1 MGSRFVS
8 RWKRDERAFV
18 ALEDKV
24 RELTASVDYWGR
36 QASHWQQRY
45 VALRE
50 AYGEDT

>member
-1 MGSRFVS
+1 MTR
-8 RWKRDERAFV
+8 KQRDIEV
-18 ALEDKV
+18 TALEAKV